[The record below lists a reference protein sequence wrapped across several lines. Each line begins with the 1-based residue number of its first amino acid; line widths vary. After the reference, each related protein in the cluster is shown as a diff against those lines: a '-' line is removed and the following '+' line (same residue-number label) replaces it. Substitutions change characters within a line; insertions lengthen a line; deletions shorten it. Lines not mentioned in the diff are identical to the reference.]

1 MNLNK
6 KGLTFTLLI
15 FILGV
20 IICLGVLIAS
30 EFDFSKFSTEQN
42 IEKKEIN
49 LTITDIEEFQF
60 IIDNASINV
69 VESSDD
75 QLHITYYESNKLKYE
90 VTTESGKVIMKQIR
104 SMKWYDYIGINFF
117 NESINIKIPTN
128 FTKVLSITTDNSTI
142 DFKNLVHLE
151 SITANTENATVDFDH
166 VITTK
171 DIYCKTS
178 NSVVEV
184 NDVSCVNLTILTTN
198 SEVNIEN
205 ATLSGDLIC
214 ETSSGIIYLEDV
226 TSNSIDARNT
236 NGMIDIS
243 RITSDHIVLVT
254 SNGIITGT
262 INGNKTDYKI
272 ISSVSNGM
280 NNLPSYQAGG
290 EKYLEVSTSNGMIDI
305 DFR

>member
-6 KGLTFTLLI
+6 KGLYFTLLI
-15 FILGV
+15 FVLGV

-69 VESSDD
+69 IESSDD

-117 NESINIKIPTN
+117 NESINIQIPAI
-128 FTKVLSITTDNSTI
+128 FTKALSITTDNSTI

-151 SITANTENATVDFDH
+151 SITANTENATIDFDN

-184 NDVSCVNLTILTTN
+184 NDVSCANLTILTTN

-205 ATLSGDLIC
+205 ATLSGDLVC

-243 RITSDHIVLVT
+243 RITGDHIVLIT

-262 INGNKTDYKI
+262 INGDKTDYKI

-280 NNLPSYQAGG
+280 NNLPSYQEDG